1 MPPIKLMVC
10 SKDKKGNTNCCI
22 NDDDAKVTPD
32 EFSGKYSQT
41 SFIRLGGVI

>member
-10 SKDKKGNTNCCI
+10 SKDKKGNTNYCI

-32 EFSGKYSQT
+32 GFQGNIPKLHL
-41 SFIRLGGVI
+41 FA